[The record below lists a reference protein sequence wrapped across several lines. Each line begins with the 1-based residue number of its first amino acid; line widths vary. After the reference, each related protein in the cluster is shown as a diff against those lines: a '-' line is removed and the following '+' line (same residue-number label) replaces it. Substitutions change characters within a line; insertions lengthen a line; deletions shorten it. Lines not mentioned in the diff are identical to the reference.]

1 MTLIFMMVITMVF
14 VLKVTKFWKM
24 ERKKLSLFGAPS
36 PLKHCI
42 LYRGRAER
50 ARGKK
55 IWPFLMALDGGKTGR
70 FLIENLVIFM
80 IIS

>member
-55 IWPFLMALDGGKTGR
+55 SGLFQWPQTELKQVVSQLG
-70 FLIENLVIFM
+70 I
-80 IIS
+80 